1 QVQYLVD
8 GLEAIGVVCQQAG
21 GHAAFVDAGKLLPHI
36 PADQFPA
43 HALACELYKVA
54 GIRAVEIGS
63 LLLGRDPATGKQ
75 HPCPAELLRLTIP
88 RATYTQS
95 HMDFIIEAFQEVKK
109 NAHHVKGLEFTY
121 EPAVLRH
128 FTARLKEI
136 APANA
141 KEGAELEAA
150 L

>member
-1 QVQYLVD
+1 MD

-88 RATYTQS
+88 RATYTQT
-95 HMDFIIEAFQEVKK
+95 HMDFVIEAFGEVKK
-109 NAHHVKGLEFTY
+109 NAHRVKGLDFIY

-128 FTARLKEI
+128 FTARLKEVEHNDPSAGKTQKKLI
-136 APANA
+136 
-141 KEGAELEAA
+141 EA
-150 L
+150 

>member
-1 QVQYLVD
+1 
-8 GLEAIGVVCQQAG
+8 
-21 GHAAFVDAGKLLPHI
+21 
-36 PADQFPA
+36 
-43 HALACELYKVA
+43 
-54 GIRAVEIGS
+54 
-63 LLLGRDPATGKQ
+63 
-75 HPCPAELLRLTIP
+75 AELLRLTIP

-136 APANA
+136 APANVKA
-141 KEGAELEAA
+141 GAELEAA